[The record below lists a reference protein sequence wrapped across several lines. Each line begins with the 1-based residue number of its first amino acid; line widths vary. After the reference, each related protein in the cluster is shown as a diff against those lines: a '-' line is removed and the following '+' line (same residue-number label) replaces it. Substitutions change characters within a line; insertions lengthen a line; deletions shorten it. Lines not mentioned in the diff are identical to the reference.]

1 MHRSGTSALTHALVE
16 MGAFAGSPE
25 SLMPSAPD
33 NPEGFFEA
41 QEFSF
46 VNMTLLKLRQ
56 TEWFDPPRLGL
67 GPYTRPGL
75 FPLQQRA
82 RFFLDGLAGDAL
94 AAGKKITVIKD
105 PRACISFPFWA
116 PLLKNPVV
124 ILCLRAPSAVA
135 RSLQKR
141 NNLLEPYGRWLYAW
155 YLSRALDAAED
166 GISAVVFYEEL
177 ISNPLEALAPVAG
190 ALGIEAVLKDKDT
203 RARLQKLVR
212 PEMNHGADGDMHAFD
227 SAYESL
233 RKGPRDL
240 KSFLPKFRAA
250 LEPVLA
256 THAESLPQP
265 LRIGI
270 NRLIG
275 RKGGARLA
283 SD

>member
-1 MHRSGTSALTHALVE
+1 MHRSGTSALTHALME
-16 MGAFAGSPE
+16 MGAFAGTPD

-41 QEFSF
+41 KEFSF

-67 GPYTRPGL
+67 GPYSRPGL
-75 FPLQQRA
+75 FPLQQRS
-82 RFFLDGLAGDAL
+82 RFFLDSLAADGL
-94 AAGKKITVIKD
+94 AAGKKIIVIKD

-155 YLSRALDAAED
+155 YLSRALDAAD
-166 GISAVVFYEEL
+166 GAISAVVFYEEL
-177 ISNPLEALAPVAG
+177 LSNPLEALAPVAG
-190 ALGIEAVLKDKDT
+190 ALGIDAVLKDKDT
-203 RARLQKLVR
+203 RARLLKLVR
-212 PEMNHGADGDMHAFD
+212 RDMNHAAEGDRHEFD

-240 KSFLPKFRAA
+240 KTFLPKFRAA

-256 THAESLPQP
+256 TRAEALTPP
-265 LRIGI
+265 LRLGI

-275 RKGGARLA
+275 RRSGRLA